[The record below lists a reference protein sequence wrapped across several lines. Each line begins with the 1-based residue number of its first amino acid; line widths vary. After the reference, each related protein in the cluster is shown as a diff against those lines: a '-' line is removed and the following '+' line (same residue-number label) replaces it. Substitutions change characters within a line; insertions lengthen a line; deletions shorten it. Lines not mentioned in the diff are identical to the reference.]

1 MTVKSKII
9 LANAL
14 AIKIS
19 ALKKSGKKI
28 VFTNGCFD
36 LIHAGH
42 VRTFQKAKTF
52 GDILIVAINT
62 DASVRKLKGKNRPI
76 VDQQNRAKVLAALES
91 VDFVTF
97 FSENTPLEI
106 LELLRPDVLVKG
118 ADYKLNEI
126 VGRQYVKKVKRIA
139 MVKGISTSFII
150 SKILKAYAK

>member
-97 FSENTPLEI
+97 FSENTPLKI